1 MSWDLFAMKLPREA
15 RTVDDLD
22 ADYEPPTI
30 GPRHA
35 VIEAI
40 ASVVPTADFSDP
52 SWGLIET
59 AHALIEVNLGSE
71 EIVDSFALHVRGGGV
86 EVLTLIADLLAAV
99 DVRAI
104 DGSSGDFFDASG
116 SRQGWEEWQ
125 RYRDDV
131 LGDGRSNESSTG

>member
-15 RTVDDLD
+15 RSVDDLD
-22 ADYEPPTI
+22 AAYAVPPI
-30 GPRHA
+30 GPRDA

-52 SWGLIET
+52 SWGLIDTPE
-59 AHALIEVNLGSE
+59 ASIEVNLGNE
-71 EIVDSFALHVRGGGV
+71 QIVDSFALHVRGGGV
-86 EVLTLIADLLAAV
+86 AVLTLITDLLAAV

-104 DGSSGDFFDASG
+104 DGSSGDFFDAVNA
-116 SRQGWEEWQ
+116 RQGWEEWQ

-131 LGDGRSNESSTG
+131 IGDGRSNEDTTQ

>member
-15 RTVDDLD
+15 RSVDDLD
-22 ADYEPPTI
+22 EGYDPPAI

-35 VIEAI
+35 VIDAI

-52 SWGLIET
+52 SWGLIDT
-59 AHALIEVNLGSE
+59 PQASIEVNLGSE

-86 EVLTLIADLLAAV
+86 EVLTLITDLLAAV

-104 DGSSGDFFDASG
+104 DGSSGDFFDAIA

-125 RYRDDV
+125 RFRDGV
-131 LGDGRSNESSTG
+131 IGDRRSNEGTPE

>member
-15 RTVDDLD
+15 RSVDELD
-22 ADYEPPTI
+22 DGYEPPPI

-40 ASVVPTADFSDP
+40 ASAVPTVDFSDP
-52 SWGLIET
+52 SWGFIET
-59 AHALIEVNLGSE
+59 DQASIEVNLGRE

-86 EVLTLIADLLAAV
+86 EVLTLITELLAAV

-104 DGSSGDFFDASG
+104 DGSSGDFFDADN
-116 SRQGWEEWQ
+116 SRQGWEDWQ

-131 LGDGRSNESSTG
+131 IGDGRSNEGTAE